1 MDKKSKDKTAKER
14 SLGKSGRKKGYEKA
28 SEALKSKFL
37 ASAKKQWGGKYS
49 YSFPSTFTSRA
60 EVSIECPSHG
70 RFQMKPMIHL
80 KGKGCPKCGGHRDGS
95 KIVRLMGEVADLEV
109 KHKALAFSL
118 KGSRAK
124 VRCLFGNQ
132 ADKEFQYLLSAGN
145 KVVVQGV
152 RTIDK
157 RSGAVLIRVLRVK
170 PLGSKGIIQDVSTVD
185 QFYGFLRG
193 TLERGKDPDRR
204 YPTMADDQETP
215 GRAIGR
221 MRRFQW
227 GQKQPWN
234 IESPT
239 LVKILEHS
247 RSVGRDKSV
256 EREICIPYA
265 ALLYLRRLHQ
275 LEMEEKAI
283 VSAKGAKYR
292 HSLPK
297 DRRWDTLTT
306 VRNINRFFES
316 DLEAY
321 AEKSKRLDANTKYA
335 MLYLKYT
342 LPSAR
347 GVLVEA
353 VSRLAFETEED
364 RRIAAQSLLEG
375 VDHVFRRDRGD
386 RTQQIPDELQHLI
399 LDLVDL
405 QPDERVYVQD
415 FGTTRASLWL
425 QMARRAALIAQNDSN
440 NSSERFDGP
449 YGSENNSTAY
459 FIALV
464 ISFVEGLPNAKFA
477 PVDALVTRFKHEEFD
492 CIAGV
497 APTGKVPEPSQNIK
511 EQLDEALLERFMN
524 SLAPGG
530 RAVVLVFDGLLFR
543 GGSANELRKK
553 LMSKFCL
560 EGVISLPADA
570 APNYTR
576 APMSLLL
583 FRNAKPIENVYC
595 RQIQSIKNLDNEVQ
609 RIKQRKL
616 DHNSWTV
623 TADEIADRDWDLLAK
638 RTGAYEYNT
647 FINSLLEADKTVSKT
662 ALSELTQIIFG
673 GVTSDFYSPS
683 KKQLRTQVQTVSLDD
698 IVEVGDLKSER
709 GSALGRFRQ
718 EREKK
723 LSELEESVKKQGIQ
737 DPITVFPLS
746 DGKYRIVD
754 GRLRW
759 HASKRAGL
767 DGIPALFSQHI
778 PVVGIQSIE
787 NGRLLSTTRRHV
799 IRQYPSE
806 RYLQNGDV
814 LLSITGTIGKVA
826 VVDKKSNAIGGLA
839 AKNLC
844 VIRPVKKLITPHYLA
859 QILRSEL
866 VQTWLKG
873 FSHGRTIQFISLERL
888 RKLTIPSL
896 ASLQL
901 QEQVVEESTYRR
913 YDPLQT
919 LNDLVRGQDEP
930 ISRWFFSDEAV
941 TEFLNSADDEIQKA
955 MFRLFESL
963 SNFANDLDSSRVELR
978 DLVETGGLHQSTK
991 QVFEGLVRIGTVA
1004 TNVWSVPEGAEQ
1016 YALLQTIHRQIIELI
1031 TQTQQSYTGISLQPG
1046 QAIEAKTYGVD
1057 DEKIPI
1063 LDRIQQI
1070 LEKLS
1075 YRYDL
1080 ELQNLLSKIN
1090 LSAELGD
1097 DQSSA
1102 HEQDR
1107 SHRFFNLVLT
1117 NSSALPL
1124 QNFSFTA
1131 SGPCDEVGALM
1142 FPEDDLALEDEALL
1156 EVVAGGQEVKYFSSN
1171 TSRSATI
1178 KLNNSLP
1185 LHYSGLVTC
1194 KLQWTANLLDGKRTR
1209 GDVVVPLWAHELV
1222 KPKTSTGRSAHDTK
1236 RGNKYP
1242 SGNVSISESDFSE
1255 QALQE
1260 EQKFQEEQNEYDD
1273 EDFNLFSSQDDV
1285 SSLSSEDSEEP
1296 RRTEGLWEDLDVQE
1310 WEVRAIEDVFDLADD
1325 RQEQQ
1330 LQDAIEAEERDA
1342 EFWEMEEDFAKSEQ
1356 DRMYEEQM
1364 YEDLATLEEE
1374 RAELEQ
1380 IEDGYEVGP
1389 EELDPPR
1396 LIESRIVKEGK
1407 NLETA
1412 DPFNRPKNPYK
1423 TGTPVGNPK
1432 MLFGRDE
1439 AITKIQRELA
1449 TQDAATIVVVEGNR
1463 RSGKSSVLHQLTR
1476 PEILPNCLV
1485 VNVDVRTLRF
1495 PESST
1500 DALEHEMFFLLA
1512 ERIQDTIS
1520 TSDPTLVCP
1529 TRIEF
1534 APENCFRLFENYVQL
1549 VRQSIS
1555 EKSVV
1560 LMLDEFNT
1568 LQKRID
1574 KGEISDQVLL
1584 NFRSLVEKDIGF
1596 SLVISKLKSIL
1607 REGEDYWSQLYG
1619 IGITVQMDPLSRE
1632 DSIRLITEPV
1642 SRYFRY
1648 MPDARDYVVNQ
1659 CHGRPYLIQTL
1670 CSEIFNEAILKKEI
1684 ITLPMVQNSSK
1695 RMIGSINYFRTL
1707 WKMVSPERRKLIL
1720 ALLSRF
1726 EGGPDSITYQF
1737 LSEQLEDYGVNLR
1750 EDPGMLGE
1758 DLATLMNLELLQ
1770 VSKSMPDKV
1779 YQLDPPL
1786 WSSWIANEMP
1796 EDIQSLAAV
1805 AAADSVKLP
1814 TKP

>member
-1 MDKKSKDKTAKER
+1 VDKKSKDKTANER
-14 SLGKSGRKKGYEKA
+14 SLSKEGRKKVYGKNR
-28 SEALKSKFL
+28 EAVKSKFL
-37 ASAKKQWGGKYS
+37 ARAKERWDGKYS
-49 YSFPSTFTSRA
+49 YTFPSGFSKNA
-60 EVSIECPSHG
+60 KVMIGCPSHG
-70 RFQMKPMIHL
+70 QFEMNPMIHL

-109 KHKALAFSL
+109 KNKTLVFFL

-124 VRCLFGNQ
+124 VQCLFGNR
-132 ADKEFQYLLSAGN
+132 ADKEFQYLLSEGN

-157 RSGAVLIRVLRVK
+157 QSGAVLIRVLQVK
-170 PLGSKGIIQDVSTVD
+170 PLGTKGIIQDVSTVD

-221 MRRFQW
+221 MRRLEW
-227 GQKQPWN
+227 PTKQPWN

-247 RSVGRDKSV
+247 RSVGRENSL
-256 EREICIPYA
+256 EREICTPYA

-275 LEMEEKAI
+275 LEVEEKAI
-283 VSAKGAKYR
+283 VLAKGAKYR

-297 DRRWDTLTT
+297 DHRWDTLTT
-306 VRNINRFFES
+306 ARNIDRFFES

-321 AEKSKRLDANTKYA
+321 AEKSKRLDADTKYA
-335 MLYLKYT
+335 MLYLKHT

-347 GVLVEA
+347 GVLVKA
-353 VSRLAFETEED
+353 VSRLAFETVED

-375 VDHVFRRDRGD
+375 VDHVFSP
-386 RTQQIPDELQHLI
+386 TAQIPDELQQLI
-399 LDLVDL
+399 LDLADL

-415 FGTTRASLWL
+415 YGATRASLWL

-440 NSSERFDGP
+440 NSSESFNGP
-449 YGSENNSTAY
+449 YGLEIYSTAY
-459 FIALV
+459 FIAHV
-464 ISFVEGLPNAKFA
+464 ISFVEGLPNANFA
-477 PVDALVTRFKHEEFD
+477 SGDALAARFKQEEFD
-492 CIAGV
+492 CVVGV
-497 APTGKVPEPSQNIK
+497 APTGKVPKPKQNKK
-511 EQLDEALLERFMN
+511 EQLDEILLERFMN

-543 GGSANELRKK
+543 GGSANDLRKK
-553 LMSKFCL
+553 LISKFCL
-560 EGVISLPADA
+560 EGVISLPADV
-570 APNYTR
+570 APKYTR
-576 APMSLLL
+576 APMSLLV
-583 FRNAKPIENVYC
+583 FRNAKPMENVYC
-595 RQIQSIKNLDNEVQ
+595 RQIQSTKNLDNEVLT
-609 RIKQRKL
+609 IKQREL

-647 FINSLLEADKTVSKT
+647 FIDSLLQADKTISKT
-662 ALSELTQIIFG
+662 ALPELTQTIFG

-683 KKQLRTQVQTVSLDD
+683 KKQLRTKVQIVSLDD

-718 EREKK
+718 ERDKK
-723 LSELEESVKKQGIQ
+723 LSELEESVKKQGVLH
-737 DPITVFPLS
+737 PISVLPLP
-746 DGKYRIVD
+746 DGKYRMVD

-767 DGIPALFSQHI
+767 DDIPALFCQI
-778 PVVGIQSIE
+778 LPVVGIQSIE
-787 NGRLLSTTRRHV
+787 NGRLLPTMRRTV
-799 IRQYPSE
+799 EREYPSE

-814 LLSITGTIGKVA
+814 LLSTTGTIGKVA
-826 VVDKKSNAIGGLA
+826 VVDHKSDAVGGLA

-844 VIRPVKKLITPHYLA
+844 VIRPIENLITPHYLA

-873 FSHGRTIQFISLERL
+873 FSHGRTVQYISLERL
-888 RKLTIPSL
+888 RKLTIPTP
-896 ASLQL
+896 ASLHL

-919 LNDLVRGQDEP
+919 LNDLVIGQDEP
-930 ISRWFFSDEAV
+930 ISRWFFSSEVV
-941 TEFLNSADDEIQKA
+941 TEFLNSTDDETQQA
-955 MFRLFESL
+955 MLRLFESL

-978 DLVETGGLHQSTK
+978 SLVETGSLHRSTK

-1016 YALLQTIHRQIIELI
+1016 YALLQTIHGQVVELI
-1031 TQTQQSYTGISLQPG
+1031 AQTHRVYTGISLQPG

-1063 LDRIQQI
+1063 LYRLQQI

-1124 QNFSFTA
+1124 QNFWFTA

-1185 LHYSGLVTC
+1185 LQYSGLVTC

-1222 KPKTSTGRSAHDTK
+1222 NPKTSTGRSAHDTK

-1255 QALQE
+1255 QAVQE
-1260 EQKFQEEQNEYDD
+1260 EQKVQEEQNEYDV

-1285 SSLSSEDSEEP
+1285 SSLFSEHSEEP

-1330 LQDAIEAEERDA
+1330 LQDAIDAEEEDA
-1342 EFWEMEEDFAKSEQ
+1342 RINEMMEEDFAKFEQ
-1356 DRMYEEQM
+1356 DRMDEEQM
-1364 YEDLATLEEE
+1364 YDDLAMLEEE

-1396 LIESRIVKEGK
+1396 LIESHIKGGDTK
-1407 NLETA
+1407 L
-1412 DPFNRPKNPYK
+1412 DPTSQIGRPKNPYK
-1423 TGTPVGNPK
+1423 PGPPVGDSK
-1432 MLFGRDE
+1432 MLFGRDVM
-1439 AITKIQRELA
+1439 ITKIQRELA
-1449 TQDAATIVVVEGNR
+1449 SQDAATIIVVEGNR
-1463 RSGKSSVLHQLTR
+1463 RSGKSSILHRLTR
-1476 PEILPNCLV
+1476 PDVLSHCLV
-1485 VNVDVRTLRF
+1485 VNVDLKDLRT
-1495 PESST
+1495 PESSSE
-1500 DALEHEMFFLLA
+1500 ASEHAMFFLLA
-1512 ERIQDTIS
+1512 ERIQDACREETS
-1520 TSDPTLVCP
+1520 TFDPSLVCP
-1529 TRIEF
+1529 PRAEF
-1534 APENCFRLFENYVQL
+1534 TSENCFRLFENYVRL
-1549 VRQSIS
+1549 VRKVIPQRCI
-1555 EKSVV
+1555 V

-1574 KGEISDQVLL
+1574 RGEISDQVLL

-1648 MPDARDYVVNQ
+1648 MPDARDYVVKQ
-1659 CHGRPYLIQTL
+1659 CHGRPYLIQAL
-1670 CSEIFNEAILKKEI
+1670 CSQIFNEAILKKEI
-1684 ITLPMVQNSSK
+1684 ITLPMVQNSSE
-1695 RMIGSINYFRTL
+1695 RLIGSINHFRTL
-1707 WKMVSPERRKLIL
+1707 WRMVSPVRRKLIL

-1726 EGGPDSITYQF
+1726 EEGPDSITYQF
-1737 LSEQLEDYGVNLR
+1737 LTERLEDYGVNLR

-1770 VSKSMPDKV
+1770 VSKGVPDKV

-1805 AAADSVKLP
+1805 AAKDSERLP
-1814 TKP
+1814 IKP